1 MGLLSLS
8 SLNTQLGI
16 QRDFI
21 LDCLSVIL
29 DSRKI
34 LDGNE
39 INIKVKFC
47 ASIMMLKLIVVRKY
61 DF

>member
-34 LDGNE
+34 LGGNE
-39 INIKVKFC
+39 INIKVTFC
-47 ASIMMLKLIVVRKY
+47 ASINNAAL
-61 DF
+61 